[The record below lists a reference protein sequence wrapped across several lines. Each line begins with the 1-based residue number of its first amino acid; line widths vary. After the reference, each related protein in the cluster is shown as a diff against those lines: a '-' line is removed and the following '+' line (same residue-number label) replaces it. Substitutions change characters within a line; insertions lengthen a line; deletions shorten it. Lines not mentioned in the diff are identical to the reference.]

1 MRRHRPPPD
10 ERLDEREEGETMRK
24 LKVFNHIS
32 LDGYIA
38 DAQSDMSWAY
48 ADSDDAEWNAWAER
62 NASGGGTL
70 VFGRVTYD
78 LMVGYW
84 PTPAAMQAAPVFAE
98 RMNSSPKVVFSRTL
112 EGPLWNN
119 TTLVSGDI
127 VAEVA
132 KMKQE
137 PGDDMVIMGSGSIV
151 AQLTEAGLIDEYQV
165 VLNPIVLG
173 SGKTMFE
180 GVAHKVGLKLTDER
194 AFKNGKVALSFLA
207 TA

>member
-1 MRRHRPPPD
+1 
-10 ERLDEREEGETMRK
+10 MRK
-24 LKVFNHIS
+24 LKVFNQMS

-38 DAQSDMSWAY
+38 DAQSDMSWAH
-48 ADSDDAEWNAWAER
+48 ADSDDAEWNAWSAE
-62 NASGGGTL
+62 NAGGGGTL

-78 LMVGYW
+78 LMVSYW
-84 PTPAAMQAAPVFAE
+84 PTPEAMQAAPVFAE
-98 RMNSSPKVVFSRTL
+98 RMNNLPKVVFSRTL
-112 EGPLWNN
+112 EAPSWNN
-119 TTLVSGDI
+119 TKLVTGDI

-151 AQLTEAGLIDEYQV
+151 AQLTEARLIDEYQV

-180 GVAHKVGLKLTDER
+180 GVTHKVGLKLTDER
-194 AFKNGKVALSFLA
+194 AFKNGKVVLSYQA
-207 TA
+207 AA

>member
-1 MRRHRPPPD
+1 
-10 ERLDEREEGETMRK
+10 MRK
-24 LKVFNHIS
+24 LKVFNHVS

-48 ADSDDAEWNAWAER
+48 ADSDDAEWNAWSEE

-78 LMVGYW
+78 LMVSYW
-84 PTPAAMQAAPVFAE
+84 PTPEAMQAAPVFAE
-98 RMNSSPKVVFSRTL
+98 RMNSLPKVVFSRTL
-112 EGPLWNN
+112 EAPSWNN
-119 TTLVSGDI
+119 TKLVTGDI

-137 PGDDMVIMGSGSIV
+137 PSDDMDMVIMGSGSIV

-165 VLNPIVLG
+165 VVNPIVLG
-173 SGKTMFE
+173 RGKTMFE
-180 GVAHKVGLKLTDER
+180 GVTHKVGLKLTDER
-194 AFKNGKVALSFLA
+194 AFKNGKVVLSFQA